1 MRLHF
6 NVLSFNLTRI
16 LPFLLLPLLSIAQDK
31 IAQDKGVHFDHESS
45 WTAIRAKAKA
55 ENKYIF
61 MDCFTTWCGPC
72 RFMSTTIFPQEE
84 AGTWF
89 NDKFINVK
97 VQLDSSAK
105 DDAHVKSWYVDA
117 HNLMTKYDIRAFP
130 TYLIFTPDGQVLH
143 RAVGST
149 RTVAEFIKNIQPA
162 FDTNTAFYPQLA
174 QYRAGRRDT
183 AFLRKLTEACDGV
196 YDLKD
201 GREIA
206 DTYFAS
212 VTDLYTPGTLSLL
225 INFTESTA
233 DRGFPVFAEH
243 ADKVDQIMGK
253 GIAEDRVS
261 YILMR
266 TYQTQAGKAADGK
279 EPDWNAMQKS
289 MNEKYPAYAAEVT
302 AKAKVLYYKQHN
314 DWAHFQTAIVA
325 YMTTY
330 GTHAT
335 NAELNDYAWTVF
347 QNCPDMT
354 CVADALEWSKRSFQD
369 QPDAGFMDTYANILY
384 KMGKKDDAITWEQK
398 AADLTASTDE
408 KAGYQA
414 TIDKMKKGEKTWN

>member
-1 MRLHF
+1 MRLQF

-31 IAQDKGVHFDHESS
+31 IAQDNGVHFDHESS
-45 WTAIRAKAKA
+45 WTTVQARAKA

-72 RFMSTTIFPQEE
+72 RFMSTTIFPMEVV
-84 AGTWF
+84 GTWF
-89 NDKFINVK
+89 NPKFISVK
-97 VQLDSSAK
+97 VQLDTTAK
-105 DDAHVKSWYVDA
+105 DDDHTKSWYADA
-117 HNLMTKYDIRAFP
+117 HALMTQYSVQAFP
-130 TYLIFTPDGQVLH
+130 TYLVFTPDGQVLH
-143 RAVGST
+143 RTVGSNPDPNL
-149 RTVAEFIKNIQPA
+149 FINGISKA
-162 FDTNTAFYPQLA
+162 FDTSAAFYPQLA
-174 QYRAGRRDT
+174 EYRSGRRDT
-183 AFLRKLTEACDGV
+183 SFLRKLTEACDDA
-196 YDLKD
+196 YDMKD

-206 DTYFAS
+206 DTYFTTVS
-212 VTDLYTPGTLSLL
+212 DPYTPKTLNLL
-225 INFTESTA
+225 ISFTASTS
-233 DRGFPVFAEH
+233 DKGFTIFSEH
-243 ADKVDQIMGK
+243 ADKVDQVMGK
-253 GIAEDRVS
+253 GVAEERIS
-261 YILMR
+261 FILLR
-266 TYQTQAGKAADGK
+266 TYLQAATKAAAGK

-302 AKAKVLYYKQHN
+302 AKAKVSYYQRHN

-354 CVADALEWSKRSFQD
+354 CVADALDWSKRSFQD
-369 QPDAGFMDTYANILY
+369 QPEPGFMDTYANILY
-384 KMGKKDDAITWEQK
+384 KLGKKDDAITWEQK
-398 AADLTASTDE
+398 AADLSASADE